1 MGFQLQGTA
10 QEVNTLIRLPG
21 LRKDQPQH
29 VQTADVQR
37 LLGQDVLIGLSGQLQ
52 SP

>member
-1 MGFQLQGTA
+1 MGFALKGSA
-10 QEVNTLIRLPG
+10 QQFNPLLRLPA

-29 VQTADVQR
+29 VQTAGVQR